1 MSFLKD
7 QIHGFISKGGLKA
20 GLQPVE
26 GLEKEE
32 ERVEEL
38 LRLDVIDKDLTN
50 EREFNN
56 VTQLAC
62 FLTATRVFVVFD
74 SQRRLSVIPSAKAG
88 GGE

>member
-62 FLTATRVFVVFD
+62 FLTGRSKSTIN
-74 SQRRLSVIPSAKAG
+74 L
-88 GGE
+88 